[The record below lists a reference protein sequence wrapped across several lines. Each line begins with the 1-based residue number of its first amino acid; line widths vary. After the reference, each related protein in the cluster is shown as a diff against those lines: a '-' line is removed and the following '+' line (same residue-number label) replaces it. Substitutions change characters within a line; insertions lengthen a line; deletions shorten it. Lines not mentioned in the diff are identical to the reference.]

1 MTKKEIWEIGPE
13 AFLLR
18 GTSSKGA
25 LLLHGF
31 TSSAA
36 EMRLLGNFLHE
47 KGYTVYAPLLPGHG
61 TTPEDLQKKNY
72 QDFIREALEG
82 YRKLEEIEN
91 VREIYLAG
99 QSMGGLLALY
109 LAEKGYG
116 KKLAV
121 LAAPVWIQQ
130 SLGEWAWV
138 LQYIKPFTERR
149 KKPMRINGELVYR
162 GYSKMPLSTLASMLK
177 LRRKV
182 IENLKKITNPMLLI
196 YSRAEHTVKPES
208 ADYIA
213 QNASNCMVKQ
223 VWLDRSGHAITLD
236 NQKEIAFQEIWNFF
250 EEKQK

>member
-1 MTKKEIWEIGPE
+1 MSKKENWEIGPE
-13 AFLLR
+13 AFLMKR
-18 GTSSKGA
+18 RSSKGV

-36 EMRLLGNFLHE
+36 EMRLLGTFLYE
-47 KGYTVYAPLLPGHG
+47 KGYIVYAPLLPGHG

-72 QDFIREALEG
+72 QDFVQEAIQG
-82 YRKLEEIEN
+82 YRKLQEIEG
-91 VREIYLAG
+91 VEEIYLVG

-116 KKLAV
+116 EKLAV
-121 LAAPVWIQQ
+121 LAAPVWIQE
-130 SLGEWAWV
+130 SLGEWAWA

-149 KKPMRINGELVYR
+149 KKTIRVNGKLVYR
-162 GYSKMPLSTLASMLK
+162 GYSRMPLSTLASMLK

-182 IENLKKITNPMLLI
+182 INNLKKITRPMLLI

-213 QNASNCMVKQ
+213 RSASNCHVRR

-236 NQKEIAFQEIWNFF
+236 NQKEIAFQEILNFF
-250 EEKQK
+250 EEKSK

>member
-1 MTKKEIWEIGPE
+1 MIKNDNWEIGPE
-13 AFLLR
+13 SFLLS
-18 GTSSKGA
+18 GTSSKGV

-61 TTPEDLQKKNY
+61 TTPEDLQKKSY
-72 QDFIREALEG
+72 QDFIGEAMEG

-91 VREIYLAG
+91 VKEIYLAG

-116 KKLAV
+116 EKLAV

-138 LQYIKPFTERR
+138 LQYVKPFTERR
-149 KKPMRINGELVYR
+149 KKPMRINGKLVYR
-162 GYSKMPLSTLASMLK
+162 GYSRMPLSTLASMLK
-177 LRRKV
+177 LRREV
-182 IENLKKITNPMLLI
+182 INNLKEITKPLLLI

-213 QNASNCMVKQ
+213 QNAKNCKVKR
-223 VWLDRSGHAITLD
+223 VWLDRSSHAITLD
-236 NQKEIAFQEIWNFF
+236 NQKEIAFQEILNFF
-250 EEKQK
+250 EEK